1 MRGNLSVKAELEIVI
16 MHEIPQCFWQIIF
29 SEEQTINGCSD
40 LLLIY
45 KLKPGEGD
53 GDKGEEPI

>member
-1 MRGNLSVKAELEIVI
+1 MLLADNL
-16 MHEIPQCFWQIIF
+16 F
-29 SEEQTINGCSD
+29 EEQTINGCSD